1 MCNLSEGIV
10 DRVTEQV
17 TRDVT
22 RSVTKSVTRSVTKS
36 VTKAVT
42 KEVTLKNRVE
52 SVRNLMLSTGW
63 QMEQAMAA
71 LRIPESMWPGIRK
84 ALAN

>member
-10 DRVTEQV
+10 DRVTAE
-17 TRDVT
+17 
-22 RSVTKSVTRSVTKS
+22 VTKNVTET
-36 VTKAVT
+36 VT
-42 KEVTLKNRVE
+42 KEVTIKNRVE
-52 SVRNLMLSTGW
+52 SVKNLMLTTGW
-63 QMEQAMAA
+63 QVEQAMAA

>member
-10 DRVTEQV
+10 DRVTAE
-17 TRDVT
+17 
-22 RSVTKSVTRSVTKS
+22 VTKNVTES
-36 VTKAVT
+36 
-42 KEVTLKNRVE
+42 VTLKNRIE
-52 SVRNLMLSTGW
+52 SVRNLMLTTGW
-63 QMEQAMAA
+63 QVEQAMAA

>member
-10 DRVTEQV
+10 DRVTEQ
-17 TRDVT
+17 
-22 RSVTKSVTRSVTKS
+22 VTKS

-42 KEVTLKNRVE
+42 KEVTLKNRIDD
-52 SVRNLMLSTGW
+52 VRALMRNTGW
-63 QMEQAMAA
+63 QVERAMEV
-71 LRIPESMWPGIRK
+71 LEVPESMRLTIMK

>member
-17 TRDVT
+17 T
-22 RSVTKSVTRSVTKS
+22 KS
-36 VTKAVT
+36 VTKTVT
-42 KEVTLKNRVE
+42 KEVTMKNRIE

-63 QMEQAMAA
+63 QVEQAMAA
-71 LRIPESMWPGIRK
+71 LRIPESMWPGIRN

>member
-17 TRDVT
+17 TRD
-22 RSVTKSVTRSVTKS
+22 VTKS

-63 QMEQAMAA
+63 QVEQAMAA